1 MPPECTAPGRQDRF
15 NPHPAKGPGDA
26 CPQIGNSSKDGGF
39 NPHPANRPGDAI
51 QRHLR
56 SFPIAVSIR
65 TRLTGRVMHG
75 CGHIAT
81 VAPSFNPHPAN
92 RPGDARLIGDPQSG
106 YTGFNPHPANRP
118 GDAASSKG

>member
-15 NPHPAKGPGDA
+15 NPHPANRPGDA

-65 TRLTGRVMHG
+65 TRLTGRVMRGLRQELVFDGNVSIRTRLTGRVMHLAL
-75 CGHIAT
+75 CMPFPSSLFQS
-81 VAPSFNPHPAN
+81 AP
-92 RPGDARLIGDPQSG
+92 G
-106 YTGFNPHPANRP
+106 
-118 GDAASSKG
+118 